1 MNQSS
6 NMTQYDASFCGT
18 VQNVTYFRSQL
29 VGPLLANT
37 SWGAWANQT
46 TCTSNATV
54 NYTQSRNLTQYD
66 IYGCS
71 SNATVYDYRN
81 ITCNCTFNL
90 TNTSWGS
97 WTNASVCS
105 SGNLTQSRNMT
116 QYDANACGTGNTT
129 FFEYRNASCVLCG
142 NGRIDAGEECDG
154 SNITA
159 TCRSRG
165 FSGGSLMC
173 SNCSIITT
181 YCSSGG
187 GGDGGSGGGGG
198 GGGSGGGVAGGGAVQ
213 PPSGSD
219 GSQPP
224 SGGDGGGS
232 VGGPATKTYVITLK
246 QLGEG
251 YTQDLANDDVIKFD
265 LTGEGTMHQLRVDS
279 VGLDSVEVTIE
290 SEPIKMNLTVGQ
302 TKDADI
308 DGDSV
313 ADVVVTLN
321 GISGSKARLTL
332 THIIGGSPTSY
343 SEPPYLV
350 LIIMV
355 TVGVAAVI
363 AAGAIIIVSK
373 KRRQHLPVTSLSDE
387 QSAHRKEKP
396 KRTPS
401 PEDVEKYERERKYNE
416 AVSKISE
423 LLDDGYRLLRIGKTN
438 DAMAAYTQVK
448 QLYESGRISD
458 DALFKRIMSFYKELS
473 KKS

>member
-1 MNQSS
+1 
-6 NMTQYDASFCGT
+6 
-18 VQNVTYFRSQL
+18 
-29 VGPLLANT
+29 
-37 SWGAWANQT
+37 
-46 TCTSNATV
+46 
-54 NYTQSRNLTQYD
+54 
-66 IYGCS
+66 
-71 SNATVYDYRN
+71 
-81 ITCNCTFNL
+81 
-90 TNTSWGS
+90 
-97 WTNASVCS
+97 
-105 SGNLTQSRNMT
+105 
-116 QYDANACGTGNTT
+116 
-129 FFEYRNASCVLCG
+129 
-142 NGRIDAGEECDG
+142 
-154 SNITA
+154 
-159 TCRSRG
+159 
-165 FSGGSLMC
+165 
-173 SNCSIITT
+173 
-181 YCSSGG
+181 
-187 GGDGGSGGGGG
+187 
-198 GGGSGGGVAGGGAVQ
+198 VAGGGAVQ